1 MKLIR
6 ISLGSWLIGLSA
18 ILFMFVVVEGESLA
32 ATDLKTATITSLA
45 IAALLFS
52 LAYAPSLFWLRKRL
66 GGCRPAALFPVA
78 SALVINLPVFLIGI
92 LAIGRTLG
100 AAEAFAFIGAFVL
113 MGTTFGLAFVWNYR
127 SGELQSARWSHLKQ
141 SRNSPAFP
149 IRQTSLR
156 SLISTD

>member
-1 MKLIR
+1 MENLLVRTPSLKADNNPMKLLS
-6 ISLGSWLIGLSA
+6 ISLGSWLVGLSV
-18 ILFMFVVVEGESLA
+18 LLLTFLVEGESLSA
-32 ATDLKTATITSLA
+32 SDVKGVTIISLI

-78 SALVINLPVFLIGI
+78 SALVLNLPVFLIGI

-113 MGTTFGLAFVWNYR
+113 MGTAFGLAFVWNYQNR
-127 SGELQSARWSHLKQ
+127 DIKSATWH
-141 SRNSPAFP
+141 
-149 IRQTSLR
+149 
-156 SLISTD
+156 

>member
-1 MKLIR
+1 MKLIC

-32 ATDLKTATITSLA
+32 AANLKTATIFSLA
-45 IAALLFS
+45 SAALLFS
-52 LAYAPSLFWLRKRL
+52 LAYAPSLYWLRKRL
-66 GGCRPAALFPVA
+66 GGCRPAALFPFV

-100 AAEAFAFIGAFVL
+100 PAEAFAFIGAFVL

-127 SGELQSARWSHLKQ
+127 SGELQSAKWSYLKP
-141 SRNSPAFP
+141 SRNRPVFP